1 MNEKTLFEIQKGL
14 KKEIP
19 FKWRVQSF
27 SKTKPQATCVAYI
40 DSRDVQDVLDA
51 NCLWSDRYYEENGM
65 LFCEITIYADG
76 REYKRSDTGSESQ
89 ADKEKGH
96 SSDAFKRAA
105 VKFGVG
111 RFLYN
116 QKIQYVTANA
126 KKENNYPYPVD
137 RNGKRIWDLT
147 THINKV
153 LGKSNN
159 TDVPKNNT
167 PVSSKSN
174 NNDKP
179 WLNKLDSNKNF
190 SKEWLNVV
198 EAINKDTIKDITQVR
213 EHYKV
218 SKAVEA
224 ELQEVFNLKPVA

>member
-1 MNEKTLFEIQKGL
+1 METLKEIQINL

-27 SKTKPQATCVAYI
+27 SKNKPQATCVAYI

-51 NCLWSDRYYEENGM
+51 NCLWSDRYYEEHGM

-111 RFLYN
+111 RFLY
-116 QKIQYVTANA
+116 KKEIKYLTANE
-126 KKENNYPYPVD
+126 KKTQSNYPFVID
-137 RNGKRIWDLT
+137 GKGKKVWDVT
-147 THINKV
+147 KHINSTTQK
-153 LGKSNN
+153 
-159 TDVPKNNT
+159 PKNI
-167 PVSSKSN
+167 SKSVQPLS
-174 NNDKP
+174 KP
-179 WLNKLDSNKNF
+179 IDIDRIKTRLETCSTIEGLAKVYNSLTPIEKKASLNIKEVMKQKLTKQS
-190 SKEWLNVV
+190 
-198 EAINKDTIKDITQVR
+198 A
-213 EHYKV
+213 
-218 SKAVEA
+218 
-224 ELQEVFNLKPVA
+224 